1 MVAAIV
7 EIIFIG
13 LIVWAVNAFLPIP
26 ATFKNIVMFLGV
38 LAVIMVLWG
47 LFGGHPIV
55 SVR

>member
-1 MVAAIV
+1 MVAAII

-47 LFGGHPIV
+47 LFGGHQVIA
-55 SVR
+55 VR